1 LGVKKPETAAC
12 PHPVFRFAAFRK
24 RCKAATRPPSMIAPP
39 EATPLRSLRPR
50 AVVAILLAAGTL
62 LVLSSR
68 ARGNR
73 QLFDTSFDGKL
84 GEYLDGKL
92 DGAIDVIASW
102 HRDRYPAGDKRER
115 GELKRRA
122 ITKRHA
128 APRALISF
136 SVTGSRFSW
145 TCKSP
150 PRRAA
155 SASCSTHRRTKPL
168 Q

>member
-1 LGVKKPETAAC
+1 
-12 PHPVFRFAAFRK
+12 
-24 RCKAATRPPSMIAPP
+24 MIAPP
-39 EATPLRSLRPR
+39 EATPSRSLRPR
-50 AVVAILLAAGTL
+50 AVVAIVAGSLVVSCSLLAAGTL

-73 QLFDTSFDGKL
+73 QLFETYFDGKL

-102 HRDRYPAGDKRER
+102 HRDRYPVGDKRER

-136 SVTGSRFSW
+136 FVTGSRFSW
-145 TCKSP
+145 TP

>member
-1 LGVKKPETAAC
+1 
-12 PHPVFRFAAFRK
+12 
-24 RCKAATRPPSMIAPP
+24 MIAPP

-50 AVVAILLAAGTL
+50 AVVAIVLLAAGTL

-102 HRDRYPAGDKRER
+102 HRDRYPVGDKRER

-136 SVTGSRFSW
+136 FVTGSRFSW